1 MGNFRCG
8 NVRPIGVAL
17 LVCLPLVCCA
27 EDLVKTLSPDALMEA
42 GHYKRANS
50 IVQVRLQENPN
61 DIYALFLSS
70 KILQSF
76 GDLNGAMLSAE
87 RAVALD
93 PLTADYHAQL
103 AEVYAYIADR
113 SSRFKGVKYVRLMK
127 KELAATFSLKPSHTD
142 ALLVL
147 MMFSFRAPSLVGGD
161 KEKAHNI
168 ADEMVRSDPG
178 WGYLAQ
184 ARLAVDESRES
195 AVENLLRQ
203 AVDAGPSHYRAL
215 FELARFECC
224 VSSHK
229 DFSKAAR
236 LGQELL
242 KLDATRAGGYE
253 ILAAVYAAN
262 GRWSDLEAVLAEGVK
277 AVPDDLTPFYRC
289 AQTLIESQDFA
300 RAEKYLEKYVA
311 QEPEGREPARAQA
324 EWLLASVYEKDG
336 RKPDAIR
343 ELKVALRMEPNFEA
357 AKKDLKR
364 LR

>member
-8 NVRPIGVAL
+8 NVRLIGVAL

-27 EDLVKTLSPDALMEA
+27 GDLVKTLSPDELMEA
-42 GHYKRANS
+42 GHYKRAGAM
-50 IVQVRLQENPN
+50 VQLRLRENPN
-61 DIYALFLSS
+61 DIYSLFLSS
-70 KILQSF
+70 KIQQSF
-76 GDLNGAMLSAE
+76 GDMDGAMLSAE

-113 SSRFKGVKYVRLMK
+113 SSRLKGIKYVRLMK
-127 KELAATFSLKPSHTD
+127 RELAATFSLKPSHTD

-147 MMFSFRAPSLVGGD
+147 MMFSFRAPSVVGGD
-161 KEKAHNI
+161 KKKAHEI
-168 ADEMVRSDPG
+168 ADEMVRNDPG

-203 AVDAGPSHYRAL
+203 AVDAGATYRAL

-229 DFSKAAR
+229 DFVKAER

-262 GRWSDLEAVLAEGVK
+262 GRWPDLEAVLAEGVK

-289 AQTLIESQDFA
+289 AQALIENQDLA

-311 QEPEGREPARAQA
+311 QESEGREPARAQA
-324 EWLLASVYEKDG
+324 EWLLATVYEKDG
-336 RKPDAIR
+336 RKPDAVR
-343 ELKVALRMEPNFEA
+343 ELKVALRMEPNFEV
-357 AKKDLKR
+357 AKKDLRR